1 MKRAVAPA
9 SDFAFYGREP
19 IDGRP
24 EYVKHVGVDVAQKR
38 DSIGGHSFGNAR
50 VAGNGVWGSQGMNSS
65 PGSTRCHWQGPPAG
79 DEATN
84 IAHQVSSW
92 SRLPWI
98 QKVLVS
104 FCRHAER

>member
-24 EYVKHVGVDVAQKR
+24 EYVKHVGVDVAQER